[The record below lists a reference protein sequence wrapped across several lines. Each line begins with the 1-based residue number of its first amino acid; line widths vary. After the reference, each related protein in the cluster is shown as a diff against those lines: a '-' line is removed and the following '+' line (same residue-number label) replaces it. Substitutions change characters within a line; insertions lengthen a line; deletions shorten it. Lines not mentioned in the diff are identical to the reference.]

1 MIHRSAPGSRA
12 RDALPPVANALA
24 ALLAIM
30 NLAGWASHSQLLTSI
45 VPGAV
50 AMNPATA
57 ILILLAAGSITLMCR
72 RLRSAGQMFCARTLA
87 TLVLFVACY
96 RLLAYL
102 CHWNIGPDTLLF
114 ADQLL
119 SETGWHNQM
128 SPNSALS
135 FILLGLALLLAG
147 AEAGRSMA
155 LMRGLAMASAVMPA
169 AVLIGYAAG
178 ADAGFFIPMAATTA
192 IAILCLCTGL
202 VMLRAS
208 QPSQPTC
215 DAANLLSDVSPDEPK
230 PPSGRLAGMVQRT
243 PLERK
248 ILIGLG
254 SAVLLACL
262 IGVVSYQ
269 SINAFIVAARWDDH
283 TRQVM
288 LAVTDLRATIKDAEL
303 STRAYILSGR
313 DDDLAPF
320 RDSATAV
327 IQRLDLLRTLTADH
341 AAHQTRLAQLE
352 PIVRQLFGDD
362 AQTQQLYRE
371 KGFDAARLRVSGR
384 QHVELFAGAKGIINA
399 MLEDESSL
407 LQLRTRRVEAAAGQT
422 LAAIYFGVGFS
433 LLLVAAAGWIIFSD
447 VATRVR
453 MHQALQA
460 SARQFRSLA
469 DAMPQIVWKVGPDG
483 NVDYCN
489 RRTRDY
495 LQLDITSM
503 TPPQRA
509 QMVHP
514 DDRHVYT
521 GRIQHLQLHPTP
533 GLDRLEA
540 EYRIRRGSDGAY
552 RWHLARTVIQ
562 RDDEGNFLGW
572 IGTATDIH
580 DQKLSEQNI
589 QHLNDALQLHSRQ
602 LEASNQELEAF
613 SYSVSH
619 DLRAPLRGIDGF
631 SQALL
636 EDYGPGMPDEAR
648 DHLNRIRN
656 AAQRMAQLIDDL
668 LNLSRVT
675 RAELRHESID
685 LSAIASAVVADLR
698 RTNPE
703 RQVQIQMPESLRATG
718 DARLIGVVMTNLISN
733 AWKFT
738 SKTSE
743 PRIDVGAEQSPQET
757 IYFVRDNGTGFDMKY
772 AGKLF
777 GAFQRLHA
785 QDEFPGTGIGLA
797 TVRRIVNR
805 HGGRIWAES
814 EPGKGTTFFF
824 TLAPPAKGS
833 PLLAA

>member
-1 MIHRSAPGSRA
+1 
-12 RDALPPVANALA
+12 
-24 ALLAIM
+24 
-30 NLAGWASHSQLLTSI
+30 
-45 VPGAV
+45 
-50 AMNPATA
+50 
-57 ILILLAAGSITLMCR
+57 
-72 RLRSAGQMFCARTLA
+72 
-87 TLVLFVACY
+87 
-96 RLLAYL
+96 
-102 CHWNIGPDTLLF
+102 
-114 ADQLL
+114 
-119 SETGWHNQM
+119 
-128 SPNSALS
+128 
-135 FILLGLALLLAG
+135 
-147 AEAGRSMA
+147 
-155 LMRGLAMASAVMPA
+155 
-169 AVLIGYAAG
+169 
-178 ADAGFFIPMAATTA
+178 
-192 IAILCLCTGL
+192 
-202 VMLRAS
+202 
-208 QPSQPTC
+208 
-215 DAANLLSDVSPDEPK
+215 
-230 PPSGRLAGMVQRT
+230 MVQRT

-262 IGVVSYQ
+262 IGVVSYH

-313 DDDLAPF
+313 DDDLAPY
-320 RDSATAV
+320 RDSAAAV

-384 QHVELFAGAKGIINA
+384 QHAELFAGAKGIVNA

-407 LQLRTRRVEAAAGQT
+407 LQLRTRRVEAAA
-422 LAAIYFGVGFS
+422 
-433 LLLVAAAGWIIFSD
+433 
-447 VATRVR
+447 
-453 MHQALQA
+453 
-460 SARQFRSLA
+460 
-469 DAMPQIVWKVGPDG
+469 
-483 NVDYCN
+483 
-489 RRTRDY
+489 
-495 LQLDITSM
+495 
-503 TPPQRA
+503 
-509 QMVHP
+509 
-514 DDRHVYT
+514 
-521 GRIQHLQLHPTP
+521 
-533 GLDRLEA
+533 
-540 EYRIRRGSDGAY
+540 
-552 RWHLARTVIQ
+552 
-562 RDDEGNFLGW
+562 
-572 IGTATDIH
+572 
-580 DQKLSEQNI
+580 EQNI
-589 QHLNDALQLHSRQ
+589 QRLNDALQLHSRQ

-675 RAELRHESID
+675 RAELRHEPID
-685 LSAIASAVVADLR
+685 LSAIAIAVVADLR
-698 RTNPE
+698 RANPE

-738 SKTSE
+738 GKTSE
-743 PRIDVGAEQSPQET
+743 PRIDMGVEQSPQET